1 MAAVIFPMLKQIEG
15 NVVGL
20 VEETL
25 KRRQDSEVEEKKMGS
40 GDGEKEE
47 DECGICMEMQCKVVL
62 PICGHSMCIVCFN
75 EWYIRSR
82 SCPFCRGSL
91 KRVTSDDVWVLTS
104 RCEVVDAMTLA
115 KDNLRC
121 FYLYLENLPLLAS
134 DDSLLMYNYL
144 M

>member
-20 VEETL
+20 MEETL
-25 KRRQDSEVEEKKMGS
+25 KRRQDSEVEEEKKMGS
-40 GDGEKEE
+40 EE

-62 PICGHSMCIVCFN
+62 PICGHSMCVACFN

-91 KRVTSDDVWVLTS
+91 KRVTCDDVWVLTS

-115 KDNLRC
+115 KDNLGC